1 MLDITSSS
9 NTKIKYV
16 RSLAQKKAREENGEY
31 TIEGIKSVRDA
42 ITSDREITAVYV
54 SFSFYENEAFDYP
67 ENVPLYRV
75 SDGVFEKMCDT
86 KAPQGILTVVKTE
99 NDSVELNPEKSY
111 IYCDG
116 INDPGNLGTIIRTAD
131 AAGFGGV
138 MLSEGCVDL
147 YNPKTVRS
155 SMGSFFN
162 MKVMRGVTADK
173 LSGYRRNGFEIF
185 GGTLSEDSVD
195 YREADFS
202 KPSIIVVGN
211 EANGISEAV
220 LKICTHVKI
229 PILGKAESLNAGV
242 AAAILMYEAV
252 RKNNGQAR

>member
-1 MLDITSSS
+1 MLDITSAS
-9 NTKIKYV
+9 NAKIKYV

-42 ITSDREITAVYV
+42 VSSEREITALFV
-54 SFSFYENEAFDYP
+54 SFSFYENESFDYP
-67 ENVPLYRV
+67 ENIPLCRV
-75 SDGVFEKMCDT
+75 TDSIFEKMCDT
-86 KAPQGILTVVKTE
+86 KAPQGILAVVKME
-99 NDSVELNPEKSY
+99 NSSFIPDKGKAY

-116 INDPGNLGTIIRTAD
+116 INDPGNLGTIIRTVD

-138 MLSEGCVDL
+138 MLSPNCVDL

-162 MKVMRGVTADK
+162 VTVMRPVTAQK
-173 LSGYRRNGFEIF
+173 LCEYKESGFEIY
-185 GGTLSEDSVD
+185 GGTLSGSSID
-195 YREADFS
+195 YREADYK
-202 KPSIIVVGN
+202 KPVIIIVGN
-211 EANGISEAV
+211 EANGISDEV

-242 AAAILMYEAV
+242 AAAILMYECV
-252 RKNNGQAR
+252 RQRS